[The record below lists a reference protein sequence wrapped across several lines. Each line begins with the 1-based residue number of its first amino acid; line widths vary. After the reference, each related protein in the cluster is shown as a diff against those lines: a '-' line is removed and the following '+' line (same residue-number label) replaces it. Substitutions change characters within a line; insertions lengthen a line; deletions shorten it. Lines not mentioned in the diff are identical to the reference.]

1 MQPSYTEAAGQAE
14 GGKEIAVVTLMPLQ
28 AQGTAND
35 SMIFCDFTKIN
46 VASFVCLTD
55 PAVSAE
61 VSIP

>member
-1 MQPSYTEAAGQAE
+1 M
-14 GGKEIAVVTLMPLQ
+14 VTLMPLQ

-35 SMIFCDFTKIN
+35 STIFWYFTKIN